1 MQQCCKTGD
10 KNHKK
15 WLFEMKTEISKLID
29 GAFSFLC
36 GGARAQSKFSTEN
49 SPFFILKLRQNHF
62 SLKNRNFLTR
72 IVIFCWYEIIPLT
85 AIHWTALKFSK
96 ISQKFCLGSLKF
108 LGFSSSLI
116 FGPLEKY
123 KVGEAYR
130 WDCLLPFYVF
140 LSPALSQGQNLTV
153 PPPEKS
159 TQVH

>member
-1 MQQCCKTGD
+1 MLEK
-10 KNHKK
+10 
-15 WLFEMKTEISKLID
+15 
-29 GAFSFLC
+29 
-36 GGARAQSKFSTEN
+36 
-49 SPFFILKLRQNHF
+49 
-62 SLKNRNFLTR
+62 RNFWTK
-72 IVIFCWYEIIPLT
+72 IVIFGWYEIIPLT

-153 PPPEKS
+153 PPPEKVHRYTRMM
-159 TQVH
+159 TQNDDSDNWRRKTFPVTQFSLIKCQKYKWQKIRVPIKSFPNSEGSGIIGLAQRT